1 MYSHFVSFFIKKKK
15 KRKKKRK
22 KKEEKGANTR
32 KIRYKDGFTV
42 ETNLLIL
49 QVIYQLFAL

>member
-1 MYSHFVSFFIKKKK
+1 MYSHFVSFFIKK
-15 KRKKKRK
+15 RKEK
-22 KKEEKGANTR
+22 EKGANTR